1 MLYKRFLRQLYKSFK
16 STGGY
21 LIGTFGSVCSILSV
35 IFKDQIGIDPPYII
49 IGIGTIFV
57 ILVITF
63 FDLALYFY
71 NETLNNS
78 PEVYTV
84 LTRGESTILLTEYSD
99 LLQVQGL
106 VTVYLLRN
114 DFEELVGY
122 GEVINIQNDR
132 KIQID
137 LKKRV
142 LEGINIEEDR
152 KSLIIKPFVTF
163 KTIEE

>member
-1 MLYKRFLRQLYKSFK
+1 MLDKRFLRQLYKSFK
-16 STGGY
+16 ATGGY
-21 LIGTFGSVCSILSV
+21 LLGTLGSICSILSV
-35 IFKDQIGIDPPYII
+35 IFKDQIGIAPLYVIL
-49 IGIGTIFV
+49 GTIFV

-78 PEVYTV
+78 PEVFRV

-142 LEGINIEEDR
+142 LEGINLEEDR